1 MHTAT
6 QPAPSA
12 RRRRGERTAA
22 APELDW
28 SAIDAWVLSIFA
40 DKALLGQLRRLDK
53 VELGS
58 VWALTERALQRQ
70 RQAHLRSPESLDVHR
85 RLVEGLSGESILISS
100 SMFLSSLAE
109 AEKYFELSFK
119 TIKSKLGGTLDT
131 AASERAMRAARVTTA
146 AAEVL
151 GSFDAARKYMHTKN
165 FALGGA
171 TPADLLKTSEG
182 ERLVLN
188 ELQAHAESGPL

>member
-1 MHTAT
+1 MLHFVH
-6 QPAPSA
+6 SKA
-12 RRRRGERTAA
+12 RDKPVGDVRIPRV
-22 APELDW
+22 LDW

-40 DKALLGQLRRLDK
+40 DKVLRNQIRRLEK
-53 VELGS
+53 FELES
-58 VWALTERALQRQ
+58 VWNLTERALYRH
-70 RQAHLRSPESLDVHR
+70 REEHLETPERLEVHR
-85 RLVEGLSGESILISS
+85 RLLEGLSGESLLVSS
-100 SMFLSSLAE
+100 SMFLSSLSE
-109 AEKYFELSFK
+109 AEDFFELSFK
-119 TIKSKLGGTLDT
+119 TIKSRLGKSLDT

-165 FALGGA
+165 FALGGS

-188 ELQAHAESGPL
+188 ELQAQAEGGPL